1 MARTTETAVKGVLR
15 LGSEGGDY
23 DDANNPD
30 LSPYIDSASL
40 IVDRLVTRASNKG
53 FTLTTNEKEMIERW
67 LAAHSYVMSD
77 QTYAS
82 RSTSRASASFHG
94 QTGMGLDAS
103 KYGQYAKA
111 LDPSGCLATL
121 FYGKR
126 AGGFWL
132 GKTDSEKLD
141 YEQRQ

>member
-23 DDANNPD
+23 DDANNPS
-30 LSPYIDSASL
+30 LTPYIESASL
-40 IVDRLVTRASNKG
+40 IVTRLATRAADKG
-53 FTLTTNEKEMIERW
+53 VTLSTTEKEMIERW
-67 LAAHSYVMSD
+67 LAAHSYCMSD

-82 RSTSRASASFHG
+82 RSTSKASASFHG
-94 QTGMGLDAS
+94 QTGMGLDAT
-103 KYGQYAKA
+103 KYGQHAKM
-111 LDPSGCLATL
+111 LDPSGCLTAL
-121 FYGKR
+121 ASGKR

-141 YEQRQ
+141 YEQRN